1 MDCFPSPLDFMAVV
15 GFALSPVSGSL
26 HSAGLPYSVPMSY
39 ITKSPSLK
47 KLNSRI
53 RLSKSM
59 KKLEIRILL
68 SSSPAN
74 GEVIRICSM
83 SKFTGSVFLRV
94 WKR

>member
-1 MDCFPSPLDFMAVV
+1 MDCFTSPLDFMAAV

-26 HSAGLPYSVPMSY
+26 YSAGLPYSVPMSY
-39 ITKSPSLK
+39 IKKSPSLK

-53 RLSKSM
+53 RFSKSM
-59 KKLEIRILL
+59 KKLEIMILL
-68 SSSPAN
+68 SSFPAN
-74 GEVIRICSM
+74 DEVIRTCSM